1 MINPRNPYG
10 RGHSQM
16 NKAREQMLIDRYTVA
31 MVELKMAGAGEHVI
45 NRYRTITPKVMR
57 KMLPDI
63 RYEIERYE
71 AGTAAEQQW
80 GADWVDFGTT
90 ATHVVY
96 RDGVPYFAKV
106 EWQDMV
112 KP

>member
-1 MINPRNPYG
+1 V
-10 RGHSQM
+10 
-16 NKAREQMLIDRYTVA
+16 AR
-31 MVELKMAGAGEHVI
+31 VELKMAGASEHVI

-63 RYEIERYE
+63 RYEIKRYE
-71 AGTAAEQQW
+71 AGTATEQLW

-90 ATHVVY
+90 VTRIVH
-96 RDGVPYFAKV
+96 RNGVPYFAQV